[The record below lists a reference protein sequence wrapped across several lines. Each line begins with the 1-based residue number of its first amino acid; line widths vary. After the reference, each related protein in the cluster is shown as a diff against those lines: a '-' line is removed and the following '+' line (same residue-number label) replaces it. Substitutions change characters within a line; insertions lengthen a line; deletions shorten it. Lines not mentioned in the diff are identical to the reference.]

1 MRIKS
6 KNYKAYL
13 TVYLSLVFGII
24 LSLLL
29 TLTEGAATGAAR
41 LQSELV
47 ADMGMDSIFAEYHRE
62 LLNQYDVFYID
73 DSYGMEKGGL
83 GRTQMHLA
91 DYLSYNCNPNKDNKL
106 SGRNCF
112 LKLENP
118 YLEIEAAAYATDN
131 CGEVWKAQAI
141 DYMRDIYGI
150 GMISQ
155 CKGYLSITQNQAL
168 ATRNL
173 KEELAEQKQEFEE
186 SLVQKEIYET
196 DLETQD
202 GYSYTD
208 LDDLWD
214 SISGRGILNLIMT
227 DVSDKVVHKEE
238 YVSNRKINQGCGLP
252 KYVEKPTGLDDELL
266 YGEYI
271 MQKCGNYRNRKT
283 ESGLDYEVEYILY
296 GKESDL
302 SNLRE
307 CAEHLLALRAVS
319 NYIYLT
325 TKDTVKKSEVDAVS
339 VLICTLLTVPELSE
353 ALSAILLGTWAY
365 VEAVADVRCLFDGGR
380 VPLIKE
386 QGEWNTDLWGLLKGM
401 VSYEEIQSGSD
412 STGLSY
418 QDYLRIFLG
427 MMDRQDKVMRSLDI
441 VEMDIRRTPGNE
453 HFRIDQCVDYL
464 KVSFG
469 FSDTRGHDFVF
480 TRSMRYE

>member
-1 MRIKS
+1 MQTKS
-6 KNYKAYL
+6 KHYQGYL

-29 TLTEGAATGAAR
+29 TLMEGAAIGAAR

-47 ADMGMDSIFAEYHRE
+47 ADMGMDSVFAEYHRE
-62 LLNQYDVFYID
+62 LLNQYEVFYID

-91 DYLSYNCNPNKDNKL
+91 DYLSYNCNPDKDNKL
-106 SGRNCF
+106 PGKTCF

-118 YLEIEAAAYATDN
+118 YLEIEEAAFATDN
-131 CGEVWKAQAI
+131 CGEVWKAQAVA
-141 DYMRDIYGI
+141 YMKDLYGI
-150 GMISQ
+150 RMINE
-155 CKGYLSITQNQAL
+155 CKEYLNTTQNQAL
-168 ATRNL
+168 VTRDL
-173 KEELAEQKQEFEE
+173 KEELAAQKQEFEE
-186 SLVQKEIYET
+186 ALIQKEIYET
-196 DLETQD
+196 EQETQD
-202 GYSYTD
+202 GYSYTK

-227 DVSDKVVHKEE
+227 DVSDKVIHREE
-238 YVSNRKINQGCGLP
+238 YVSSRKINQGCGLP
-252 KYVEKPTGLDDELL
+252 KSAEKPTGLDDELL

-271 MQKCGNYRNRKT
+271 MQKCGNYRNVKT
-283 ESGLDYEVEYILY
+283 DSGLDYEVEYILY
-296 GKESDL
+296 GKGSDI

-319 NYIYLT
+319 NYLYLT
-325 TKDTVKKSEVDAVS
+325 TKDSVKKAEIDAVAL
-339 VLICTLLTVPELSE
+339 LICTLLTVPELSE
-353 ALSAILLGTWAY
+353 ALAVILSGTWAY
-365 VEAVADVRCLFDGGR
+365 IEAVADVRCLFDGGR

-386 QGEWNTDLWGLLKGM
+386 KGEWSTDLWGLLKGM
-401 VSYEEIQSGSD
+401 VSFEEIRSSSN

-418 QDYLRIFLG
+418 QDYLRVFLG
-427 MMDRQDKVMRSLDI
+427 MMNRQDKVMRSLDI
-441 VEMDIRRTPGNE
+441 VEIDIRKTPGNE

-464 KVSFG
+464 RVSFG
-469 FSDTRGHDFVF
+469 FSDTQGHDFVF